1 MSTTIRNTTISELK
15 LEEAG
20 DIQQVLDIEKEA
32 FDKGAIHQWVLAPFV
47 ISQKVL
53 LCRIENEIAGMGIFL
68 KSFNKSEVFF
78 FSFALK
84 KKFQGKGLGRFF
96 FGKTVEYIFE
106 NYSDIKSIKL
116 TVDPLIP
123 KNIKL
128 FKSFGFSEIQ
138 YFKNFYGNGIDRIYM
153 ELKRENFK
161 I

>member
-1 MSTTIRNTTISELK
+1 M
-15 LEEAG
+15 
-20 DIQQVLDIEKEA
+20 
-32 FDKGAIHQWVLAPFV
+32 
-47 ISQKVL
+47 
-53 LCRIENEIAGMGIFL
+53 ENEIAGMGIFL
-68 KSFNKSEVFF
+68 KSFNKNEVFF

-153 ELKRENFK
+153 ELKREYFK